1 MSLEM
6 FPKLREAL
14 LLEGYVVTCIEQRDG
29 TDFRFTLLNLDER
42 NGKLGDTFYMT
53 FEKNKPSPVFEF
65 LNTCEEI
72 HAFGMGLIHSCKTLK
87 PIKYNELENNDG
99 LSPDLIKDLQDEYH
113 YYLVGFWGLRIAI
126 VIGLI
131 LVTGTVNTALH
142 LLGW

>member
-1 MSLEM
+1 M
-6 FPKLREAL
+6 
-14 LLEGYVVTCIEQRDG
+14 
-29 TDFRFTLLNLDER
+29 
-42 NGKLGDTFYMT
+42 LG
-53 FEKNKPSPVFEF
+53 
-65 LNTCEEI
+65 L
-72 HAFGMGLIHSCKTLK
+72 GLIHSCKTLK